1 MRLLFG
7 RLKFCGLWA
16 SYRCGRSLDGCCL
29 YQWTKKILETYPIK
43 LWSRIGYIRAEKL
56 DPNWFSN
63 AQRTPAGLGKYV
75 NACVKKPKKH
85 ITEKPIR
92 RRNWWTK
99 KTNFAL
105 HRDRIYRT
113 LRGVEE
119 VFFRDDFFFLESD
132 FKRWAK
138 WFFFANLFLGCVF
151 SCHFFPSNRIAL
163 FSRCVEPDFCFSRYV
178 VPNFFSWNHRKMLTV
193 ERPIQRKRSD
203 QTHRITLAPNYN

>member
-1 MRLLFG
+1 MDRWIETFSRLDYRMDDMIVETREYITGSRWLALAAWWEQWARWREEFRSRWG
-7 RLKFCGLWA
+7 FYLADSSQGKFCGLWA
-16 SYRCGRSLDGCCL
+16 SYLISTDAVDGCCL
-29 YQWTKKILETYPIK
+29 YQWTKKILETYQIK

-63 AQRTPAGLGKYV
+63 ARRTPARLGKYV
-75 NACVKKPKKH
+75 NACVKKPQKH

-119 VFFRDDFFFLESD
+119 VFF
-132 FKRWAK
+132 
-138 WFFFANLFLGCVF
+138 GTT
-151 SCHFFPSNRIAL
+151 
-163 FSRCVEPDFCFSRYV
+163 
-178 VPNFFSWNHRKMLTV
+178 FFSWNQILNV
-193 ERPIQRKRSD
+193 ERNDFFSR
-203 QTHRITLAPNYN
+203 TFF